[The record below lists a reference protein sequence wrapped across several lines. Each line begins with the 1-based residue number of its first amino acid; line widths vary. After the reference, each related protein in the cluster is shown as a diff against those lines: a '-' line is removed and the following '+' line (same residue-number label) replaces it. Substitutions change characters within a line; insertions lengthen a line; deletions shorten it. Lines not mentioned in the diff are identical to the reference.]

1 MLLRSHNMNNEFKPL
16 VVFSAIFIVIIG
28 VIAFVLSA
36 QNRRL
41 REQTATAP
49 SNQVVAPTSQPEKVT
64 PIAEEDYTEGLVD
77 TAPVVLVT
85 YADLNCS
92 FCKIYHQTIQGVLD
106 DYGDQVAY
114 VFRHFPIVGSVQQA
128 QAAECVGK
136 AGGNE
141 AFLEFVDR
149 YFAEVNGTSRSTNPE
164 SAKQLA
170 ADMGFDISACLESG
184 ETAELVD
191 ADSNN
196 AGEIGI
202 AGTPSTV
209 MINRAVEPAQYQ
221 LLQGAYSRQDLD
233 ILLTTILDAVPA
245 GP

>member
-141 AFLEFVDR
+141 AFWNSSIAILPK
-149 YFAEVNGTSRSTNPE
+149 STAPAVLPTL
-164 SAKQLA
+164 SPPSSWQPTWVL
-170 ADMGFDISACLESG
+170 IS
-184 ETAELVD
+184 
-191 ADSNN
+191 
-196 AGEIGI
+196 
-202 AGTPSTV
+202 
-209 MINRAVEPAQYQ
+209 
-221 LLQGAYSRQDLD
+221 
-233 ILLTTILDAVPA
+233 VPA
-245 GP
+245 